1 MVLKTSARVVQA
13 ASAALAQGFM
23 AHGPLG
29 ITKTYLAL
37 VAGRLEGSGTVDVP
51 LGGKPARSRWAA
63 VRPGFGR
70 LAALHHR
77 SALRPSSFL
86 RRRCG
91 PCSCGRRHRPRRAG

>member
-1 MVLKTSARVVQA
+1 MVVLKTSSARILQA

-37 VAGRLEGSGTVDVP
+37 VAGRLEGSGEVDAP

-63 VRPGFGR
+63 VRPGLGR
-70 LAALHHR
+70 LVALHHR
-77 SALRPSSFL
+77 SALHLSF
-86 RRRCG
+86 
-91 PCSCGRRHRPRRAG
+91 